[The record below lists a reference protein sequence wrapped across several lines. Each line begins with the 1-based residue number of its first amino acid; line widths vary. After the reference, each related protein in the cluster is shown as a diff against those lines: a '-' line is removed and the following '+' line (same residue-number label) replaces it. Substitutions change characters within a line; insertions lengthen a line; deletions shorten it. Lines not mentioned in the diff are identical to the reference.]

1 MAYKEEAAVVC
12 ASVFGVLMAMF
23 LLSLEFVT
31 ELFGRKDKN
40 EEIDFYLC
48 RKMATEGEKT

>member
-1 MAYKEEAAVVC
+1 
-12 ASVFGVLMAMF
+12 MAMF